1 MRQFKT
7 LWKGMAAALA
17 GGLLLCACSSEE
29 EAALTAEGK
38 GLVRIGLS
46 ADTGFSTQTK
56 AVDES
61 EYENLENYTV
71 QIWKDGRIAQD
82 GDGNDCEWIGNALP
96 QDGLIE
102 LDNGDY
108 TLLAYTGETYKG
120 NGATTEG
127 MYVEGSNTF
136 NINANQISVSATCI
150 PQCARMTVV
159 FDSKMAD
166 YFSDY
171 SVTFSGTT
179 ALGSTTYTW
188 KKDFTDPV
196 YMAVTGTETITA
208 TINLTDKESKIGTPI
223 VKTYKVSA
231 AKAVKMNIVPTV
243 QGGNVGISIEIDDS
257 TNDIPIDIE
266 IPSNWL

>member
-1 MRQFKT
+1 M
-7 LWKGMAAALA
+7 LSIGALVA
-17 GGLLLCACSSEE
+17 ACSSEE
-29 EAALTAEGK
+29 EMNQSATQGK
-38 GLVRIGLS
+38 GLVRLALNVGT
-46 ADTGFSTQTK
+46 DFQTR
-56 AVDES
+56 AITES
-61 EYENLENYTV
+61 DYTDLANYTV
-71 QIWKDGRIAQD
+71 QILKEGRVVDG
-82 GDGNDCEWIGNALP
+82 CEWAGDEIP
-96 QDGLIE
+96 QDLIE
-102 LDNGDY
+102 LSNGTY
-108 TLLAYTGETYKG
+108 TVLAFTGEDYKG
-120 NGATTEG
+120 VGATTEG
-127 MYVEGSNTF
+127 MYVEGSSTF
-136 NINANQISVSATCI
+136 NINANQISVSAECI

-166 YFSDY
+166 YFNDY

-179 ALGSTTYTW
+179 ALGSTTYMW

-223 VKTYKVSA
+223 VRTYEVSA